1 MVKKIKKKIK
11 HFLDLDKMTAEDLRG
26 IIDLS
31 KSYKQ
36 GITSGQ
42 DTHKSK
48 TLGLIFEKPSTRTRV
63 SFEIAMYQLGGNV
76 TILEHERT
84 HLGRGETISDTA
96 KVLSRYIDIIVYRT
110 SSAKKLYE
118 LAKYSDVPVING
130 LNDQT
135 HPCQLIADIMTF
147 EENIGIIDGKTVTW
161 CGDFNN
167 VCRSWVQA
175 SNIFDFTLNLACP
188 KDLID
193 KVEMKNI
200 TKLKNI
206 KIFDSAE
213 KACNNSDCIMT
224 DTWFSMGQKVSEK
237 KRKLLQPF
245 QVTNKLLSIAKK
257 KSIFMHCLPAHRGEE
272 IGKDIF
278 EHPKSVIW
286 DEEENRLHT
295 QKAILNWCL
304 K

>member
-1 MVKKIKKKIK
+1 MKKIK
-11 HFLDLDKMTAEDLRG
+11 HFLELNQIDAKELRS

-42 DTHKSK
+42 DTLKGK

-76 TILEHERT
+76 TILEHEKT

-96 KVLSRYIDIIVYRT
+96 KVLSRYIDVIVYRT
-110 SSAKKLYE
+110 SSAEKLYE
-118 LAKYSDVPVING
+118 LAKHSSVPVING
-130 LNDQT
+130 LNEET

-147 EENIGIIDGKTVTW
+147 EEKISIITNKVLTW

-167 VCRSWVQA
+167 VCRTWVQA
-175 SNIFDFTLNLACP
+175 SSIFDFKLHLACP
-188 KDLID
+188 KQLISKNDMD
-193 KVEMKNI
+193 KISKIKNV
-200 TKLKNI
+200 
-206 KIFDSAE
+206 KIFDSALDGC
-213 KACNNSDCIMT
+213 KNTDCIMT
-224 DTWFSMGQKVSEK
+224 DTWFSMGQKVSER
-237 KRKLLQPF
+237 KRRLLKPF
-245 QVTNKLLSIAKK
+245 QVNKKLISVSKK
-257 KSIFMHCLPAHRGEE
+257 NSIFMHCLPAHRGEE
-272 IGKDIF
+272 IDKNIL
-278 EHPKSVIW
+278 EHPNSVIW
-286 DEEENRLHT
+286 DEAENRLHT

>member
-1 MVKKIKKKIK
+1 MEKKIK
-11 HFLDLDKMTAEDLRG
+11 HFLDLDKIEFDDLRS

-42 DTHKSK
+42 DTLKGK

-63 SFEIAMYQLGGNV
+63 SFEIAMYQLGGNTTV
-76 TILEHERT
+76 LESEKT

-118 LAKYSDVPVING
+118 LAEHSTVPVING
-130 LNDQT
+130 LNDRT

-147 EENIGIIDGKTVTW
+147 EENLGIIDNKIITW

-175 SNIFDFTLNLACP
+175 ADIFDFKLNLACP
-188 KDLID
+188 KELID
-193 KVEMKNI
+193 KKEMSKI
-200 TKLKNI
+200 KKIKNI
-206 KIFDSAE
+206 KIHESI
-213 KACNNSDCIMT
+213 KTACKQVDCIMT
-224 DTWFSMGQKVSEK
+224 DTWFSMGQKISNK
-237 KRKLLQPF
+237 KRKLLKPF
-245 QVTNKLLSIAKK
+245 QVNNKLLSISKK

-272 IGKDIF
+272 IDNNIL

-286 DEEENRLHT
+286 DEAENRLHT

>member
-1 MVKKIKKKIK
+1 MKKIK
-11 HFLDLDKMTAEDLRG
+11 HFLELNQIDAKELRS

-42 DTHKSK
+42 DILKEK

-76 TILEHERT
+76 SILEHDKT

-96 KVLSRYIDIIVYRT
+96 KVLSRYIDVIVYRT
-110 SSAKKLYE
+110 SSAEKLYE
-118 LAKYSDVPVING
+118 LAKHSSVPVING
-130 LNDQT
+130 LNDET

-147 EENIGIIDGKTVTW
+147 EEKISIITNKVVTW

-167 VCRSWVQA
+167 VCRTWVQA
-175 SNIFDFTLNLACP
+175 SSIFNFELHLACP
-188 KDLID
+188 KQLISENEMNKID
-193 KVEMKNI
+193 KIKS
-200 TKLKNI
+200 I
-206 KIFDSAE
+206 KIFASAE
-213 KACNNSDCIMT
+213 DGCRNTDCVMT

-237 KRKLLQPF
+237 KRKLLKPF
-245 QVTNKLLSIAKK
+245 QVNNKLLSVAKK
-257 KSIFMHCLPAHRGEE
+257 KSIFMHCLPAYRGVE
-272 IGKDIF
+272 IDKGIL
-278 EHPKSVIW
+278 EHSKSVIW
-286 DEEENRLHT
+286 DEAENRLHT

>member
-1 MVKKIKKKIK
+1 MKKIK
-11 HFLDLDKMTAEDLRG
+11 HFLELNQIDAKELRS

-42 DTHKSK
+42 DTLKGK

-76 TILEHERT
+76 TILEHEKT

-96 KVLSRYIDIIVYRT
+96 KVLSRYIDVIVYRT
-110 SSAKKLYE
+110 SSAEKLYE
-118 LAKYSDVPVING
+118 LAKHSSVPVING
-130 LNDQT
+130 LNEET

-147 EENIGIIDGKTVTW
+147 EEKISIITNKVVTW

-167 VCRSWVQA
+167 VCRTWVQA
-175 SNIFDFTLNLACP
+175 SSIFNFELHLACP
-188 KDLID
+188 KQLISKNDMD
-193 KVEMKNI
+193 KISKIKNV
-200 TKLKNI
+200 
-206 KIFDSAE
+206 KIFDSALDGC
-213 KACNNSDCIMT
+213 KNTDCIMT
-224 DTWFSMGQKVSEK
+224 DTWFSMGQKVSER
-237 KRKLLQPF
+237 KRRLLKPF
-245 QVTNKLLSIAKK
+245 QVNKKLISVSKK
-257 KSIFMHCLPAHRGEE
+257 NSIFMHCLPAHRGEE
-272 IGKDIF
+272 IDKNIL
-278 EHPKSVIW
+278 EHPNSVIW
-286 DEEENRLHT
+286 DEAENRLHT

>member
-1 MVKKIKKKIK
+1 MKKIK
-11 HFLDLDKMTAEDLRG
+11 HFLELNQIDAKELRS

-42 DTHKSK
+42 DTLKGK

-76 TILEHERT
+76 SILEHEKT

-96 KVLSRYIDIIVYRT
+96 KVLSRYIDVIVYRT
-110 SSAKKLYE
+110 SSAEKLYE
-118 LAKYSDVPVING
+118 LAKHSSVPVING
-130 LNDQT
+130 LNEET

-147 EENIGIIDGKTVTW
+147 EEKISIITNKVVTW

-167 VCRSWVQA
+167 VCRTWVQA
-175 SNIFDFTLNLACP
+175 SSIFNFELHLACP
-188 KDLID
+188 KQLISKNDMD
-193 KVEMKNI
+193 KIGKIKNV
-200 TKLKNI
+200 
-206 KIFDSAE
+206 KIFDSALDGC
-213 KACNNSDCIMT
+213 KNTDCIMT
-224 DTWFSMGQKVSEK
+224 DTWFSMGQKVSER
-237 KRKLLQPF
+237 KRRLLKPF
-245 QVTNKLLSIAKK
+245 QVNKKLISVSKK
-257 KSIFMHCLPAHRGEE
+257 NSIFMHCLPAHRGEE
-272 IGKDIF
+272 IDKNIL
-278 EHPKSVIW
+278 EHPNSVIW
-286 DEEENRLHT
+286 DEAENRLHT

>member
-1 MVKKIKKKIK
+1 MKKIK
-11 HFLDLDKMTAEDLRG
+11 HFLELNQIDAKELRG

-42 DTHKSK
+42 DTLKGK

-76 TILEHERT
+76 TILEHEKT

-96 KVLSRYIDIIVYRT
+96 KVLSRYIDVIVYRT
-110 SSAKKLYE
+110 SSAEKLYE
-118 LAKYSDVPVING
+118 LAKHSTIPVING
-130 LNDQT
+130 LNEET

-147 EENIGIIDGKTVTW
+147 EEKISIITNKVLTW

-167 VCRSWVQA
+167 VCRTWVQA
-175 SNIFDFTLNLACP
+175 SSIFNFELHLACP
-188 KDLID
+188 KQLISKNDMD
-193 KVEMKNI
+193 KIGKIKNV
-200 TKLKNI
+200 
-206 KIFDSAE
+206 KIFDSALDGC
-213 KACNNSDCIMT
+213 KNTDCIMT
-224 DTWFSMGQKVSEK
+224 DTWFSMGQKVSER
-237 KRKLLQPF
+237 KRRLLKPF
-245 QVTNKLLSIAKK
+245 QVNKKLISVSKK
-257 KSIFMHCLPAHRGEE
+257 NSIFMHCLPAHRGEE
-272 IGKDIF
+272 IDKNIL
-278 EHPKSVIW
+278 EHPNSVVW
-286 DEEENRLHT
+286 DEAENRLHT

>member
-1 MVKKIKKKIK
+1 MKKIK
-11 HFLDLDKMTAEDLRG
+11 HFLDLDQINAEELRS

-42 DTHKSK
+42 NTYKGK

-76 TILEHERT
+76 TILEHEKT

-110 SSAKKLYE
+110 SSVEKLYE
-118 LAKYSDVPVING
+118 LAKHSSVPVING
-130 LNDQT
+130 LNDET

-147 EENIGIIDGKTVTW
+147 EENIGIIDDRTVTW

-175 SNIFDFTLNLACP
+175 SSIFNFTLHLACP
-188 KDLID
+188 KQLIS
-193 KVEMKNI
+193 KNEMNKINKN
-200 TKLKNI
+200 KNI
-206 KIFDSAE
+206 KIFAAAE
-213 KACNNSDCIMT
+213 DGCKNTDCVMT
-224 DTWFSMGQKVSEK
+224 DTWFSMGQKVSER
-237 KRKLLQPF
+237 KRKLLKPF
-245 QVTNKLLSIAKK
+245 QVNNKLLSVAKN

-272 IGKDIF
+272 IDKDIL
-278 EHPKSVIW
+278 EHSKSVIW
-286 DEEENRLHT
+286 DEAENRLHT

>member
-1 MVKKIKKKIK
+1 MVK
-11 HFLDLDKMTAEDLRG
+11 HFLDLDKIGGEDLRS

-42 DTHKSK
+42 DTNKGK

-76 TILEHERT
+76 TILEHEKT
-84 HLGRGETISDTA
+84 HLGRGESISDTA

-110 SSAKKLYE
+110 SSKEKLYE
-118 LAKYSDVPVING
+118 LAKHSSVPVING
-130 LNDQT
+130 LNDET

-147 EENIGIIDGKTVTW
+147 EENVGIINDNRIITW

-175 SNIFDFTLNLACP
+175 ANIFNFKLHLACP
-188 KDLID
+188 KELIS
-193 KVEMKNI
+193 KNDMDNI
-200 TKLKNI
+200 NKIKNI
-206 KIFDSAE
+206 KLFKSAID
-213 KACNNSDCIMT
+213 ACKNVDCVMT
-224 DTWFSMGQKVSEK
+224 DTWFSMGQKVSE
-237 KRKLLQPF
+237 RERNLLKPY
-245 QVTNKLLSIAKK
+245 QVNNKLLSVSKK

-272 IGKDIF
+272 IEKNIL
-278 EHPKSVIW
+278 EHPNSVIW
-286 DEEENRLHT
+286 DEAENRLHS

>member
-1 MVKKIKKKIK
+1 MKKIK
-11 HFLDLDKMTAEDLRG
+11 HFLELNQIDAKELRG

-42 DTHKSK
+42 DTLKGK

-76 TILEHERT
+76 SILEHEKT

-96 KVLSRYIDIIVYRT
+96 KVLSRYIDVIVYRT
-110 SSAKKLYE
+110 SSAEKLYE
-118 LAKYSDVPVING
+118 LAKHSSVPVING
-130 LNDQT
+130 LNEET

-147 EENIGIIDGKTVTW
+147 EEKISIITNKVVTW

-167 VCRSWVQA
+167 VCRTWVQA
-175 SNIFDFTLNLACP
+175 SSIFNFELHLACP
-188 KDLID
+188 KQLISKNDMD
-193 KVEMKNI
+193 KIGKIKNV
-200 TKLKNI
+200 
-206 KIFDSAE
+206 KIFDSALDGC
-213 KACNNSDCIMT
+213 KNTDCIMT
-224 DTWFSMGQKVSEK
+224 DTWFSMGQKVSER
-237 KRKLLQPF
+237 KRRLLKPF
-245 QVTNKLLSIAKK
+245 QVNKKLISVSKK
-257 KSIFMHCLPAHRGEE
+257 NSIFMHCLPAHRGEE
-272 IGKDIF
+272 IDKNIL
-278 EHPKSVIW
+278 EHPNSVIW
-286 DEEENRLHT
+286 DEAENRLHT

>member
-1 MVKKIKKKIK
+1 MKKIK
-11 HFLDLDKMTAEDLRG
+11 HFLELNQIDAKELRS

-42 DTHKSK
+42 DTLKGK

-76 TILEHERT
+76 TILEHDKT

-96 KVLSRYIDIIVYRT
+96 KVLSRYIDVIVYRT
-110 SSAKKLYE
+110 SSAEKLYE
-118 LAKYSDVPVING
+118 LAKHSSVPVING
-130 LNDQT
+130 LNEET

-147 EENIGIIDGKTVTW
+147 EEKISIITNKVVTW

-167 VCRSWVQA
+167 VCRTWVQA
-175 SNIFDFTLNLACP
+175 SSIFNFELHLACP
-188 KDLID
+188 KQLISKNDMD
-193 KVEMKNI
+193 KIAKVKNV
-200 TKLKNI
+200 
-206 KIFDSAE
+206 KIFDSALDGC
-213 KACNNSDCIMT
+213 KNTDCIMT
-224 DTWFSMGQKVSEK
+224 DTWFSMGQKVSER
-237 KRKLLQPF
+237 KRRLLKPF
-245 QVTNKLLSIAKK
+245 QVNKKLISVSKK
-257 KSIFMHCLPAHRGEE
+257 NSIFMHCLPAHRGEE
-272 IGKDIF
+272 IDKNIL
-278 EHPKSVIW
+278 EHPNSVVW
-286 DEEENRLHT
+286 DEVENRLHT

>member
-1 MVKKIKKKIK
+1 MKKIK
-11 HFLDLDKMTAEDLRG
+11 HFLELNQIDARELRG

-42 DTHKSK
+42 DTLKGK

-76 TILEHERT
+76 SILEHEKT

-96 KVLSRYIDIIVYRT
+96 KVLSRYIDVIVYRT
-110 SSAKKLYE
+110 SSAEKLYE
-118 LAKYSDVPVING
+118 LAKHSSVPVING
-130 LNDQT
+130 LNEET

-147 EENIGIIDGKTVTW
+147 EEKISIITNKVLTW

-167 VCRSWVQA
+167 VCRTWVQA
-175 SNIFDFTLNLACP
+175 SSIFNFELHLACP
-188 KDLID
+188 KQLISKNDMD
-193 KVEMKNI
+193 KIGKIKNV
-200 TKLKNI
+200 
-206 KIFDSAE
+206 KIFDSALDGC
-213 KACNNSDCIMT
+213 KNTDCIMT
-224 DTWFSMGQKVSEK
+224 DTWFSMGQKVSER
-237 KRKLLQPF
+237 KRRLLKPF
-245 QVTNKLLSIAKK
+245 QVNKKLISVSKK
-257 KSIFMHCLPAHRGEE
+257 NSIFMHCLPAHRGEE
-272 IGKDIF
+272 IDKNIL
-278 EHPKSVIW
+278 EHPNSVIW
-286 DEEENRLHT
+286 DEAENRLHT

>member
-1 MVKKIKKKIK
+1 MKKIK
-11 HFLDLDKMTAEDLRG
+11 HFLELNQIDARELRG

-42 DTHKSK
+42 DTLKGK

-76 TILEHERT
+76 TILEHEKT

-96 KVLSRYIDIIVYRT
+96 KVLSRYIDVIVYRT
-110 SSAKKLYE
+110 SSAEKLYE
-118 LAKYSDVPVING
+118 LAKHSSVPVING
-130 LNDQT
+130 LNEET

-147 EENIGIIDGKTVTW
+147 EEKISIITNKVVTW

-167 VCRSWVQA
+167 VCRTWVQA
-175 SNIFDFTLNLACP
+175 SSIFNFELHLACP
-188 KDLID
+188 KQLISKNDMD
-193 KVEMKNI
+193 KIGKIKNV
-200 TKLKNI
+200 
-206 KIFDSAE
+206 KIFDSALDGC
-213 KACNNSDCIMT
+213 KNTDCIMT
-224 DTWFSMGQKVSEK
+224 DTWFSMGQKVSER
-237 KRKLLQPF
+237 KRRLLKPF
-245 QVTNKLLSIAKK
+245 QVNKKLISVSKK
-257 KSIFMHCLPAHRGEE
+257 NSIFMHCLPAHRGEE
-272 IGKDIF
+272 IDKNIL
-278 EHPKSVIW
+278 EHPNSVIW
-286 DEEENRLHT
+286 DEAENRLHT

>member
-1 MVKKIKKKIK
+1 MKKIK
-11 HFLDLDKMTAEDLRG
+11 HFLELNQIDAKELRG

-42 DTHKSK
+42 DTLKGK

-76 TILEHERT
+76 SILEHEKT

-96 KVLSRYIDIIVYRT
+96 KVLSRYIDVIVYRT
-110 SSAKKLYE
+110 SSAKRLYE
-118 LAKYSDVPVING
+118 LAKHSSVPVING
-130 LNDQT
+130 LNEET

-147 EENIGIIDGKTVTW
+147 EEKISIITNKVVTW

-167 VCRSWVQA
+167 VCRTWVQA
-175 SNIFDFTLNLACP
+175 SSIFNFELHLACP
-188 KDLID
+188 KQLISKNDMD
-193 KVEMKNI
+193 KIGKIKNV
-200 TKLKNI
+200 
-206 KIFDSAE
+206 KIFDSALDGC
-213 KACNNSDCIMT
+213 KNTDCIMT
-224 DTWFSMGQKVSEK
+224 DTWFSMGQKVSER
-237 KRKLLQPF
+237 KRRLLKPF
-245 QVTNKLLSIAKK
+245 QVNKKLISVSKK
-257 KSIFMHCLPAHRGEE
+257 NSIFMHCLPAHRGEE
-272 IGKDIF
+272 IDKNIL
-278 EHPKSVIW
+278 EHPNSVIW
-286 DEEENRLHT
+286 DEAENRLHT

>member
-1 MVKKIKKKIK
+1 MKKIK
-11 HFLDLDKMTAEDLRG
+11 HFLELNQIDAKELRS

-42 DTHKSK
+42 DTLKGK

-76 TILEHERT
+76 TILEHEKT

-96 KVLSRYIDIIVYRT
+96 KVLSRYIDVIVYRT
-110 SSAKKLYE
+110 SSAEKLYE
-118 LAKYSDVPVING
+118 LAKHSSVPVING
-130 LNDQT
+130 LNEET

-147 EENIGIIDGKTVTW
+147 EEKISIITNKVVTW

-167 VCRSWVQA
+167 VCRTWVQA
-175 SNIFDFTLNLACP
+175 SSIFNFELHLACP
-188 KDLID
+188 KQLISKNDMD
-193 KVEMKNI
+193 KIAKVKNV
-200 TKLKNI
+200 
-206 KIFDSAE
+206 KIFDSALDGC
-213 KACNNSDCIMT
+213 KNTDCIMT
-224 DTWFSMGQKVSEK
+224 DTWFSMGQKVSER
-237 KRKLLQPF
+237 KRRLLKPF
-245 QVTNKLLSIAKK
+245 QVNKKLISVSKK
-257 KSIFMHCLPAHRGEE
+257 NSIFMHCLPAHRGEE
-272 IGKDIF
+272 IDKNIL
-278 EHPKSVIW
+278 EHPNSVIW
-286 DEEENRLHT
+286 DEAENRLHT

>member
-1 MVKKIKKKIK
+1 MEKKNKIK
-11 HFLDLDKMTAEDLRG
+11 HFLDLDKIDEKNLRN

-42 DTHKSK
+42 DSYKGK

-76 TILEHERT
+76 TILEQEKT
-84 HLGRGETISDTA
+84 HLGRGEAISDTA

-110 SSAKKLYE
+110 SSADKLYE
-118 LAKYSDVPVING
+118 LAKYSTVPVING
-130 LNDQT
+130 LNDST

-147 EENIGIIDGKTVTW
+147 EENMGIIDNKVITW

-175 SNIFDFTLNLACP
+175 ANIFDFKLQLACP
-188 KDLID
+188 KKLLKND
-193 KVEMKNI
+193 EMKRI
-200 TKLKNI
+200 SKIKNV
-206 KIFDSAE
+206 KFFESAID
-213 KACNNSDCIMT
+213 ACKNSDCIMT
-224 DTWFSMGQKVSEK
+224 DTWFSMGQKASEK
-237 KRKLLQPF
+237 KRELLKPF
-245 QVTNKLLSIAKK
+245 QVTNKLLSISKK

-272 IGKDIF
+272 IEKNIL
-278 EHPKSVIW
+278 EHPKAVVW
-286 DEEENRLHT
+286 DEAENRLHT
-295 QKAILNWCL
+295 QKAIINWCL

>member
-1 MVKKIKKKIK
+1 MKKIK
-11 HFLDLDKMTAEDLRG
+11 HFLELNQIDAKELRS

-42 DTHKSK
+42 DTLKGK

-76 TILEHERT
+76 SILEHEKT

-96 KVLSRYIDIIVYRT
+96 KVLSRYIDVIVYRT
-110 SSAKKLYE
+110 SSAEKLYE
-118 LAKYSDVPVING
+118 LAKHSSVPVING
-130 LNDQT
+130 LNEET

-147 EENIGIIDGKTVTW
+147 EEKISIITNKVVTW

-167 VCRSWVQA
+167 VCRTWVQA
-175 SNIFDFTLNLACP
+175 SSIFNFELHLACP
-188 KDLID
+188 KQLISKNDMD
-193 KVEMKNI
+193 KISKIKNV
-200 TKLKNI
+200 
-206 KIFDSAE
+206 KIFDSALDGC
-213 KACNNSDCIMT
+213 KNTDCIMT
-224 DTWFSMGQKVSEK
+224 DTWFSMGQKVSER
-237 KRKLLQPF
+237 KRRLLKPF
-245 QVTNKLLSIAKK
+245 QVNKKLISVSKK
-257 KSIFMHCLPAHRGEE
+257 NSIFMHCLPAHRGEE
-272 IGKDIF
+272 IDENIL
-278 EHPKSVIW
+278 ELPNSVIW
-286 DEEENRLHT
+286 DEAENRLHT

>member
-1 MVKKIKKKIK
+1 MKKIK
-11 HFLDLDKMTAEDLRG
+11 HFLELNQIDARELRG

-42 DTHKSK
+42 DTLKGK

-76 TILEHERT
+76 SILEHEKT

-96 KVLSRYIDIIVYRT
+96 KVLSRYIDVIVYRT
-110 SSAKKLYE
+110 SSAEKLYE
-118 LAKYSDVPVING
+118 LAKHSSVPVING
-130 LNDQT
+130 LNEKT

-147 EENIGIIDGKTVTW
+147 EEKISIITNKVVTW

-167 VCRSWVQA
+167 VCRTWVQA
-175 SNIFDFTLNLACP
+175 SSIFNFQLHLACP
-188 KDLID
+188 KQLISKNDMD
-193 KVEMKNI
+193 KIGKIKNV
-200 TKLKNI
+200 
-206 KIFDSAE
+206 KIFDSALDGC
-213 KACNNSDCIMT
+213 KNTDCIMT
-224 DTWFSMGQKVSEK
+224 DTWFSMGQKVSER
-237 KRKLLQPF
+237 KRRLLKPF
-245 QVTNKLLSIAKK
+245 QVNKKLISVSKK
-257 KSIFMHCLPAHRGEE
+257 NSIFMHCLPAHRGEE
-272 IGKDIF
+272 IDKNIL
-278 EHPKSVIW
+278 EHPNSVIW
-286 DEEENRLHT
+286 DEAENRLHT

>member
-1 MVKKIKKKIK
+1 MKKIK
-11 HFLDLDKMTAEDLRG
+11 HFLELNQIDAKELRS

-42 DTHKSK
+42 DTLKGK

-76 TILEHERT
+76 TILEHDKT

-96 KVLSRYIDIIVYRT
+96 KVLSRYIDVIVYRT
-110 SSAKKLYE
+110 SSAEKLYE
-118 LAKYSDVPVING
+118 LAKHSSVPVING
-130 LNDQT
+130 LNDET

-147 EENIGIIDGKTVTW
+147 EEKISIITNKVVTW

-167 VCRSWVQA
+167 VCRTWVQA
-175 SNIFDFTLNLACP
+175 SSIFNFELHLACP
-188 KDLID
+188 KQLINKNDMD
-193 KVEMKNI
+193 KIAKVKNV
-200 TKLKNI
+200 
-206 KIFDSAE
+206 KIFDSALDGC
-213 KACNNSDCIMT
+213 KNTDCIMT

-237 KRKLLQPF
+237 KRRLLKPF
-245 QVTNKLLSIAKK
+245 QVNKKLMSVSNKN
-257 KSIFMHCLPAHRGEE
+257 SIFMHCLPAHRGEE
-272 IGKDIF
+272 IDKNIL
-278 EHPKSVIW
+278 EHPNSVIW
-286 DEEENRLHT
+286 DEAENRLHT

>member
-1 MVKKIKKKIK
+1 MKKIK
-11 HFLDLDKMTAEDLRG
+11 HFLELNQIDAKELRS

-42 DTHKSK
+42 DTLKGK

-76 TILEHERT
+76 SILEHEKT

-96 KVLSRYIDIIVYRT
+96 KVLSRYIDVIVYRT
-110 SSAKKLYE
+110 SSAEKLYE
-118 LAKYSDVPVING
+118 LAKHSSVPVING
-130 LNDQT
+130 LNEKT

-147 EENIGIIDGKTVTW
+147 EEKISIITNKVVTW

-167 VCRSWVQA
+167 VCRTWVQA
-175 SNIFDFTLNLACP
+175 SSIFNFELHLACP
-188 KDLID
+188 KQLISKNDMD
-193 KVEMKNI
+193 KIGKIKNV
-200 TKLKNI
+200 
-206 KIFDSAE
+206 KIFDSALDGC
-213 KACNNSDCIMT
+213 KNTDCIMT
-224 DTWFSMGQKVSEK
+224 DTWFSMGQKVSER
-237 KRKLLQPF
+237 KRRLLKPF
-245 QVTNKLLSIAKK
+245 QVNKKLISVSKK
-257 KSIFMHCLPAHRGEE
+257 NSIFMHCLPAHRGEE
-272 IGKDIF
+272 IDKNIL
-278 EHPKSVIW
+278 EHPNSVIW
-286 DEEENRLHT
+286 DEAENRLHT

>member
-1 MVKKIKKKIK
+1 MKKIK
-11 HFLDLDKMTAEDLRG
+11 HFLELNQIDAKELRS

-42 DTHKSK
+42 DTLKGK

-76 TILEHERT
+76 TILEHEKT

-96 KVLSRYIDIIVYRT
+96 KVLSRYIDVIVYRT
-110 SSAKKLYE
+110 SSAEKLYE
-118 LAKYSDVPVING
+118 LAKHSSVPVING
-130 LNDQT
+130 LNDET

-147 EENIGIIDGKTVTW
+147 EEKISIITNKVVTW

-167 VCRSWVQA
+167 VCRTWVQA
-175 SNIFDFTLNLACP
+175 SSIFNFELHLACP
-188 KDLID
+188 KQLISKNDMD
-193 KVEMKNI
+193 KISKIKNV
-200 TKLKNI
+200 
-206 KIFDSAE
+206 KIFDSALDGC
-213 KACNNSDCIMT
+213 KNTDCIMT

-237 KRKLLQPF
+237 KRRLLKPF
-245 QVTNKLLSIAKK
+245 QVNKKLISVSKK
-257 KSIFMHCLPAHRGEE
+257 NSIFMHCLPAHRGEE
-272 IGKDIF
+272 IDKNIL
-278 EHPKSVIW
+278 EHPNSVIW
-286 DEEENRLHT
+286 DEVENRLHT

>member
-1 MVKKIKKKIK
+1 MKKIK
-11 HFLDLDKMTAEDLRG
+11 HFLELNQIDAKELRS

-42 DTHKSK
+42 DTLKGK

-76 TILEHERT
+76 TILDHEKT

-96 KVLSRYIDIIVYRT
+96 KVLSRYIDVIVYRT
-110 SSAKKLYE
+110 SSAEKLYE
-118 LAKYSDVPVING
+118 LAKHSSVPVING
-130 LNDQT
+130 LNEET

-147 EENIGIIDGKTVTW
+147 EEKISIITNKVVTW

-167 VCRSWVQA
+167 VCRTWVQA
-175 SNIFDFTLNLACP
+175 SSIFNFELHLACP
-188 KDLID
+188 KQLISKNDMD
-193 KVEMKNI
+193 KI
-200 TKLKNI
+200 GKLKNV
-206 KIFDSAE
+206 KIFDSALDGC
-213 KACNNSDCIMT
+213 KNTDCIMT
-224 DTWFSMGQKVSEK
+224 DTWFSMGQKVSER
-237 KRKLLQPF
+237 KRRLLKPF
-245 QVTNKLLSIAKK
+245 QVNKKLISVSKK
-257 KSIFMHCLPAHRGEE
+257 NSIFMHCLPAHRGEE
-272 IGKDIF
+272 IDKNIL
-278 EHPKSVIW
+278 EHPNSVIW
-286 DEEENRLHT
+286 DEAENRLHT